1 MHSELNREANRE
13 IKPSM
18 NEDLTRPILWSTV
31 FHLLLVFL
39 FAVKSIFWAEKQ
51 EPYQAAIKVDIIG
64 LPDKVVTP
72 PEPPPSLP
80 QPLPS
85 PPTQLPQTP
94 PTEKVTPT
102 HDVQK
107 SKPKEPELVL
117 KPQKNEPQNI
127 KTSEAIEKIRKK
139 MAIDKIKEEI
149 KNQER
154 EEISQKVSQ
163 RITQFKG
170 NVLSPGTELTGINK
184 LQNENYLIQLDRHV
198 KNFWSLPE
206 WLARGN
212 FKSRIRIFIDSHG
225 LMINTQVVEGSGNAQ
240 YDDIVLETVKKAVPY
255 PIPPEKLQERIRVLG
270 VDLEFTK

>member
-1 MHSELNREANRE
+1 MQKIVNREVT
-13 IKPSM
+13 SVQ
-18 NEDLTRPILWSTV
+18 NEDITRPILWSTV

-39 FAVKSIFWAEKQ
+39 FAVESIFWAEKQ
-51 EPYQAAIKVDIIG
+51 EPYQSAIKVDIIG
-64 LPDKVVTP
+64 LPDKVITP

-80 QPLPS
+80 S
-85 PPTQLPQTP
+85 PPPPHAPLSQTP
-94 PTEKVTPT
+94 PTEKVIPT
-102 HDVQK
+102 HEVPK

-117 KPQKNEPQNI
+117 KPQKNESHNA

-212 FKSRIRIFIDSHG
+212 FKSRVRIFIDSHG
-225 LMINTQVVEGSGNAQ
+225 LMVNAQVIEGSGNAQ

-255 PIPPEKLQERIRVLG
+255 PTPPEKLQERIRVLG